1 MTGPLPPVP
10 PTPQESPAQGAA
22 AKGSGKSR
30 RTLGLP
36 VPRVVLAGGLAVLL
50 LVVAAIAYV
59 VFSGEDGSTGETR
72 GKGSIAVKWSE
83 QAAQQLRAAPGLQYD
98 GTLSADGQPV
108 QVRLRVTR
116 AGSAS
121 GSLTVGGQRADLVSV
136 DGRTFVK
143 ASVAFWRSY
152 GGESSHPEN
161 YAGRWSKAP
170 ATLFRLNVADVLGAG
185 AIADLLARTTAQP
198 ARETI
203 GGTAAYRLRT
213 QRADYFV
220 TEAAPHRLLRVHPAG
235 PGDPR
240 LSATALAATGPLLAE
255 LRPRVAALG
264 GAADPGLRFRPG
276 KLTFSNCED
285 NMSGCTVRV
294 PASLTSPDGA
304 VPADA
309 RAALRATIVAEG
321 RRLGSCTG
329 SGPVPDNRELV
340 LRCTVGGRAWR
351 AWMSRVRDT
360 PGAHPYGATAR
371 VVGEAVASAD
381 VAGLLRKIDRER

>member
-1 MTGPLPPVP
+1 M
-10 PTPQESPAQGAA
+10 
-22 AKGSGKSR
+22 
-30 RTLGLP
+30 
-36 VPRVVLAGGLAVLL
+36 VLAGGSAALL
-50 LVVAAIAYV
+50 LVVAAVAYV
-59 VFSGEDGSTGETR
+59 VFSGDDGSTGDSR
-72 GKGSIAVKWSE
+72 GKSSIPVGWAQ
-83 QAAQQLRAAPGLQYD
+83 QAARQLRAAPGLQYD

-108 QVRLRVTR
+108 RVRLRVTR

-121 GSLTVGGQRADLVSV
+121 GSLTVAGGRADVVSV
-136 DGRTFVK
+136 GGRTFVR
-143 ASVAFWRSY
+143 ANAAFWRTY

-161 YAGRWSKAP
+161 YANRWSKAP
-170 ATLFRLNVADVLGAG
+170 ASLFRLDVADVLGAG
-185 AIADLLARTTAQP
+185 AIADLLAKTTAGP
-198 ARETI
+198 ATETI

-213 QRADYFV
+213 RRADYFV
-220 TEAAPHRLLRVHPAG
+220 TAAAPHRLLRVHPAG

-240 LSATALAATGPLLAE
+240 FSATALADTGLLLAE
-255 LRPRVAALG
+255 LRPRVAALA

-276 KLTFSNCED
+276 KLTFVNCED
-285 NMSGCTVRV
+285 NVSGCTVRV

-304 VPADA
+304 VPAGA
-309 RAALRATIVAEG
+309 RAALRATITSGG

-351 AWMSRVRDT
+351 AWIRQVRDT

-381 VAGLLRKIDRER
+381 VADLLKKIERER